1 MKFEQLEQ
9 EVIKLRCNK
18 DLKGKMY
25 SLILEITE
33 NDLNNT
39 DIARKL
45 IKNKKLENVIQQQK
59 MINKLQVLFERKSAN
74 IDGDCSF
81 ETWMAYIED

>member
-9 EVIKLRCNK
+9 EVIKVRCNK
-18 DLKGKMY
+18 DLKEKMY

-33 NDLNNT
+33 NDLNNM

-81 ETWMAYIED
+81 GTWMAYIED

>member
-9 EVIKLRCNK
+9 EVINLRRNK
-18 DLKGKMY
+18 DLKKKMY

-33 NDLNNT
+33 KDLDNMN
-39 DIARKL
+39 IARKL